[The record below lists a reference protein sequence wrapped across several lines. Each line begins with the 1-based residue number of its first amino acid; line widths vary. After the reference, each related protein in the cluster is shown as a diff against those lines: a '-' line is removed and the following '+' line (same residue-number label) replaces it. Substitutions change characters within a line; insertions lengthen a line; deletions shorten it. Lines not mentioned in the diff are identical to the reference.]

1 MIPSTEKQTK
11 YYKESKLQS
20 IPLMSIDAQS
30 YKKILVNGVQQ
41 CIELYT
47 VGIILQKPLN
57 VVVYINRLKKKH
69 HKMVSVDPEKA
80 FDKIQHLYIIKTLSE
95 LKIEGNYL
103 NVLKGIY

>member
-1 MIPSTEKQTK
+1 MPDRDTAI
-11 YYKESKLQS
+11 KENYRL

-80 FDKIQHLYIIKTLSE
+80 FDKIQHPFMIKTLSKLE
-95 LKIEGNYL
+95 VEGNFLNLVKNITKYL
-103 NVLKGIY
+103 